1 MAYLRPPSSERSRSS
16 QPTAILANECDIA
29 VYTTTGCEHEE
40 ALSLRYRSHSPS
52 PKIALQPMPTLMC
65 PLGNVVVPIEQV
77 PGAARDAVSSRAAT
91 PQHNVAAPLHNT
103 PADGAI
109 VEEGFPDIILQPIS
123 PQKVLERRYQDRY
136 RIPSE
141 ETREDMEMIPEMET
155 SFEHDPIDN
164 DDWRPMEHPEGQLY
178 YQRMDLNIHV
188 YTDVLLQ
195 DKTNLSEIEKLATVL
210 SRRLQ
215 ERKSKLPEN
224 LEVVLDVQ
232 QTEEG
237 TDYYYYLVDGSKRAI
252 FWLEEVDASLL
263 TLQLRQAYNPSY
275 LKNACQA
282 QYWLHVGL
290 FPIGRDVS
298 SSLLTEVNELLDFAT
313 FDSKTSETSTSPFNY
328 ADLAVLSNSARNLTA
343 GGGAP
348 AIWVVARMM
357 YILYWER
364 FLHFHGLREA
374 RLDRSASV
382 FESTPRVHSWL
393 FRIMTPMLFYLPTR
407 YAEQL
412 NVIWVDQTVNHVPW
426 RNFIDRLARDWQAS
440 ITPASILVTTNV
452 GLLAVNT
459 IDTNGPRNVAE
470 IASYISTFLSLGNI
484 ILCAILM
491 RQHQISGIDTAAGA
505 SAYLY
510 KRESLLLGL
519 DIVAIVY
526 SLPEALFLYGMG
538 TFFVAMAWTC
548 FDRSSVWTRLL
559 TGIIFALVVTLVVLV
574 VMLELWPPITDED
587 VDERGCLGSIRHNL
601 VSRVCRMKVP
611 RLKGTCGLVRRC
623 RRRKPRDPESPA

>member
-16 QPTAILANECDIA
+16 QPTAILAILANECDIA

-275 LKNACQA
+275 LILVP
-282 QYWLHVGL
+282 Y
-290 FPIGRDVS
+290 
-298 SSLLTEVNELLDFAT
+298 FA

-348 AIWVVARMM
+348 AIWVVD
-357 YILYWER
+357 WER

-526 SLPEALFLYGMG
+526 SLPEALFLYG
-538 TFFVAMAWTC
+538 
-548 FDRSSVWTRLL
+548 SSVWTRLL

-601 VSRVCRMKVP
+601 VSRAIR
-611 RLKGTCGLVRRC
+611 GTSLTQEQEIPNLFVRVAIFTH
-623 RRRKPRDPESPA
+623 EN

>member
-1 MAYLRPPSSERSRSS
+1 MPYLRPPSSERSHSS

-40 ALSLRYRSHSPS
+40 AWSLRYRSHSPS
-52 PKIALQPMPTLMC
+52 PKIALQPMPTLMY
-65 PLGNVVVPIEQV
+65 PLENVAVPIEQV
-77 PGAARDAVSSRAAT
+77 PGAVRDAISSRAAT
-91 PQHNVAAPLHNT
+91 PQHNVAAPLHKT

-109 VEEGFPDIILQPIS
+109 VEEGFPDIIPQPTS
-123 PQKVLERRYQDRY
+123 PQNVLQRRYQDRY

-252 FWLEEVDASLL
+252 FWLEKVDASLL

-275 LKNACQA
+275 LILVP
-282 QYWLHVGL
+282 Y
-290 FPIGRDVS
+290 
-298 SSLLTEVNELLDFAT
+298 FA

-348 AIWVVARMM
+348 AIWVVD
-357 YILYWER
+357 WER

-526 SLPEALFLYGMG
+526 SLPEALFLYG
-538 TFFVAMAWTC
+538 
-548 FDRSSVWTRLL
+548 SSVWTRLL

-601 VSRVCRMKVP
+601 VSRAIR
-611 RLKGTCGLVRRC
+611 GTSLTQEQEIPNLFVRVAIFTH
-623 RRRKPRDPESPA
+623 EN